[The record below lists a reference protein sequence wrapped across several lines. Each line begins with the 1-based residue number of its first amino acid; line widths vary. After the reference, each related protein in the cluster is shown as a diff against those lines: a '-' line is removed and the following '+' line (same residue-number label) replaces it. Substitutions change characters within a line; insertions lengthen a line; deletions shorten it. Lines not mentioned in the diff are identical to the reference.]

1 MLTKVVYNIS
11 YGGFSISPEALTRM
25 RELGFTG
32 KASTHNIY
40 THNTYIYL
48 YDCARHDP
56 ILVQVVEELGKKANG
71 RGSDL
76 CIAQVF
82 GPYRIEEYDGA
93 ESVIE
98 PDDYEWITP

>member
-11 YGGFSISPEALTRM
+11 YGGFSISVEALTRM
-25 RELGFTG
+25 RELRFTG
-32 KASTHNIY
+32 ESSVNSIY
-40 THNTYIYL
+40 SDCAYL

-76 CIAQVF
+76 RIAEVF
-82 GPYRIEEYDGA
+82 GPYRIEEYDGS
-93 ESVIE
+93 ETVYE
-98 PDDYEWITP
+98 PGDYEWITP